1 MKIRE
6 KVIKKQKIKKSKL
19 EFNYRNK
26 RKMKNGPIDASR
38 KRPIPKAVICFCSSI
53 IPLMINKMLKNPII
67 KGKI

>member
-1 MKIRE
+1 
-6 KVIKKQKIKKSKL
+6 
-19 EFNYRNK
+19 
-26 RKMKNGPIDASR
+26 MKNGPIDASR

>member
-1 MKIRE
+1 MKKRKE
-6 KVIKKQKIKKSKL
+6 LKK
-19 EFNYRNK
+19 FNY
-26 RKMKNGPIDASR
+26 MKNGKIKNGPMAASR